1 MSNILA
7 IFDAGQMQTVL
18 ELGLISSLTVLALF
32 LSYTMLN
39 VCDLSTDGCF
49 TFGAAVGAVVA
60 LNGHPILSI
69 PIAMLAGMASGLI
82 TALLQTVL
90 GIDSL
95 LAGIVVNTGL
105 YSINIAVM
113 KKSSLLNLNNSD
125 TVFSLLKQ
133 RLEGTVLEG
142 KQTLIIATLAV
153 ILVVLFLSLFLKT
166 KLGLSIRATGNN
178 PNMVKSS
185 SINPIVTTIIG
196 LCIANSFTALS
207 GCLLA
212 QSQKQAEINIGT
224 GMVTVALASLLIG
237 GVFVRRGKIPLRAI
251 GAVLGA
257 ILFRLVYQIAI
268 GLHMP
273 PFMLKLVSSV
283 IVIIAI
289 AGPYLKT
296 RLPEY
301 IRKAKLRSGRKV

>member
-153 ILVVLFLSLFLKT
+153 ILVVLFLL
-166 KLGLSIRATGNN
+166 N
-178 PNMVKSS
+178 
-185 SINPIVTTIIG
+185 
-196 LCIANSFTALS
+196 
-207 GCLLA
+207 
-212 QSQKQAEINIGT
+212 
-224 GMVTVALASLLIG
+224 ALALPDYFLDFAVVSHTVSLLKFSNG
-237 GVFVRRGKIPLRAI
+237 
-251 GAVLGA
+251 
-257 ILFRLVYQIAI
+257 
-268 GLHMP
+268 
-273 PFMLKLVSSV
+273 
-283 IVIIAI
+283 
-289 AGPYLKT
+289 
-296 RLPEY
+296 E
-301 IRKAKLRSGRKV
+301 

>member
-133 RLEGTVLEG
+133 RLEGTMLEG

-178 PNMVKSS
+178 PDMVKSS

-237 GVFVRRGKIPLRAI
+237 GVFVRRGKIPLLAI